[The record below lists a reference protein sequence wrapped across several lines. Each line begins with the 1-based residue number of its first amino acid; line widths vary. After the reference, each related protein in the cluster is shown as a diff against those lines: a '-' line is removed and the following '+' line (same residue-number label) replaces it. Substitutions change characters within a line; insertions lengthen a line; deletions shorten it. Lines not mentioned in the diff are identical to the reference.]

1 MNIFKEG
8 FASVLLRLLE
18 SEPNLEQRI
27 KKAKDRAKKLVD
39 TDFQNEEDLHWWL
52 VFQLSKY
59 YKMPIYSE
67 YFRDR
72 TMDEL
77 MFELSMIQEDNKPK
91 DVKASEIVNE
101 NLEEAQGIFDDFE
114 DEFNQSFSE
123 DEMGF
128 LENEGRSFMQNGFD
142 NNES

>member
-67 YFRDR
+67 YFQDR

-91 DVKASEIVNE
+91 DVKSSEIVNE